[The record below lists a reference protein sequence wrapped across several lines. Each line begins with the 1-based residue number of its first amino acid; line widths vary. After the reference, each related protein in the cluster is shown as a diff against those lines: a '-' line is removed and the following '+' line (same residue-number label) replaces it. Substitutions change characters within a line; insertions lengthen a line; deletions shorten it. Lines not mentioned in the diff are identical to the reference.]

1 VRRLVERILRP
12 GYHSSATIWAVLVIL
27 VVVVAIIAPEFILPA
42 NIFNVLI
49 QLVPLGLAS
58 IGQHF
63 VIIGGGIDLSIGP
76 QISLITVVLSRL
88 CGDSALSIT
97 ATILLCL
104 ALGVLFGLLNGVLA
118 HYVNIPPLIV
128 TLCTGYMFQGVAY
141 AFHQTSGGFVPSGLR
156 EVLTAAWG
164 PLSVPLLLYVLCI
177 LAAQFL
183 LRRRR
188 YGRALYALGG
198 NEEVLYGAGV
208 RVARVRIGSYVIAGL
223 MAALAGIYLAARL
236 KSGSSHYG
244 DGYALT
250 TISAVVIGGT
260 SIAGGEGSLLGTIAG
275 TTIVSMLNNVL
286 NNVSFR
292 YGFQSSFY
300 KDVMTGLILIAA
312 MLFYRKRK

>member
-1 VRRLVERILRP
+1 
-12 GYHSSATIWAVLVIL
+12 VLALL
-27 VVVVAIIAPEFILPA
+27 VVVVTVIAPDFIQPA
-42 NIFNVLI
+42 NLFNVVI

-63 VIIGGGIDLSIGP
+63 VIIGGGIDLSVGP

-88 CGDSALSIT
+88 CGESALSIA

-104 ALGVLFGLLNGVLA
+104 ALGVVFGLLNGILA
-118 HYVNIPPLIV
+118 HYANIPPLIV

-141 AFHQTSGGFVPSGLR
+141 AFHQTTGGFVPTNLR
-156 EVLTAAWG
+156 GVLTAAWG

-177 LAAQFL
+177 LVAQFL

-208 RVARVRIGSYVIAGL
+208 RVSRVRIGSYIVAGL
-223 MAALAGIYLAARL
+223 MAALTGIYLAARL

-250 TISAVVIGGT
+250 TISAVVVGGT

-292 YGFQSSFY
+292 FGFQSSFY
-300 KDVMTGLILIAA
+300 KDVMTGLILIGA